1 MCASQGGSPTTLGP
15 VQSKMDISVAGVRV
29 SDRDTG
35 AATTIRSAEGAAEAA
50 QTRGS
55 PHYEGLYVH
64 VPFCRHKCHYCD
76 FYSFVDS
83 ENRSAA
89 FVERLLAEAAAAAR
103 FVQSPLT
110 SVFVGGGT
118 PTMLPPMLLRE
129 MVEGLRARLPMAA
142 DVEWTIEANPETVD
156 VAMAQE
162 LRGLGVRRVSLGAQS
177 FDRSLLRALERDH
190 DPASVARAVS
200 LLRAAGVPQINLDL
214 IFAAPGSTVEQCASD
229 LRAAISLQTDH
240 LSAYGL
246 VYEPNTPLTM
256 KLRQGVVQRVS
267 DDNEA
272 AQYDC
277 VVETLAAA
285 GFERYEVSNWS
296 RAGAQCLHNLLYWRN
311 GDWFGLGPSASSHA
325 QGVRWRNVPRL
336 GDWLAEGPSSPVQ
349 DVELLSEDGQVGE
362 AFMLGLRVV
371 GGMERTRVEQL
382 LERGSG
388 GPKRR
393 AAIER
398 HVGSGLL
405 SQGGTHL
412 RLTDRGFQLADSVL
426 VDLL

>member
-1 MCASQGGSPTTLGP
+1 M
-15 VQSKMDISVAGVRV
+15 QSKMDISVAGVRV
-29 SDRDTG
+29 SDLDKDP
-35 AATTIRSAEGAAEAA
+35 AATIRSAEGAAEAA

-55 PHYEGLYVH
+55 AQYEGLYVH

-83 ENRSAA
+83 ENRSTA

-118 PTMLPPMLLRE
+118 PTMLPPLLLRE
-129 MVEGLRARLPMAA
+129 MVEGLRTRLPMAE
-142 DVEWTIEANPETVD
+142 DVEWTVEANPETVD

-162 LRGLGVRRVSLGAQS
+162 LGALRVRRVSLGAQS

-190 DPASVARAVS
+190 DPASVSRAVS

-229 LRAAISLQTDH
+229 LRTALSLQTDH

-272 AQYDC
+272 AQYEH
-277 VVETLAAA
+277 VVEALAAA

-296 RAGAQCLHNLLYWRN
+296 RVGAQCQHNLLYWRN

-349 DVELLSEDGQVGE
+349 DVELLSEDAQVGE

-393 AAIER
+393 AAIAR

-405 SQGGTHL
+405 TQGGTHL
-412 RLTDRGFQLADSVL
+412 RLTDRGFQVADSVL

>member
-1 MCASQGGSPTTLGP
+1 MI
-15 VQSKMDISVAGVRV
+15 DISVSGVRV
-29 SDRDTG
+29 SDHDG
-35 AATTIRSAEGAAEAA
+35 QSATAIKSAEHAAETAESG
-50 QTRGS
+50 GS
-55 PHYEGLYVH
+55 AHYEGLYVH

-83 ENRSAA
+83 EDRSSV
-89 FVERLLAEAAAAAR
+89 FVQRLLVEAAAAAR
-103 FVQSPLT
+103 FVRSPLT

-118 PTMLPPMLLRE
+118 PTMLPPTLLRE

-142 DVEWTIEANPETVD
+142 NVEWTIEANPETID
-156 VAMAQE
+156 DAMAHE
-162 LRGLGVRRVSLGAQS
+162 LGALGVRRVSLGAQS
-177 FDRSLLRALERDH
+177 FDRSLLKALERDH
-190 DPASVARAVS
+190 DPASVGRAVS

-214 IFAAPGSTVEQCASD
+214 IFAAPGSTVEQCAAD
-229 LRAAISLQTDH
+229 LHEAIALQPDH

-246 VYEPNTPLTM
+246 VYEPNTPLTI
-256 KLRQGVVQRVS
+256 KLKQGVVQRVS

-272 AQYDC
+272 AQYEH
-277 VVETLAAA
+277 VVEALAGE

-296 RAGAQCLHNLLYWRN
+296 RPGAQCQHNLLYWRN

-325 QGVRWRNVPRL
+325 RGVRWRNVPRL
-336 GDWLAEGPSSPVQ
+336 GDWLDDGPSSPVQ
-349 DVELLSEDGQVGE
+349 DVEVLSDDAQVGE

-382 LERGSG
+382 LHRGIG

-393 AAIER
+393 AAIAR
-398 HVGSGLL
+398 HLDAGLL
-405 SQGGTHL
+405 AQAGTHL
-412 RLTDRGFQLADSVL
+412 HLTDRGFQMADSVL